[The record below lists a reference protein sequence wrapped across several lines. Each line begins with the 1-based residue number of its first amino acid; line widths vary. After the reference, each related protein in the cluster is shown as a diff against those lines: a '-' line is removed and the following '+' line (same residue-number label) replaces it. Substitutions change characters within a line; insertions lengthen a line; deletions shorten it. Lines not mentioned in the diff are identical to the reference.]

1 MKYVLRVLYGAGL
14 LFAGIGHFR
23 NEKGFVKIMPAF
35 IPFKRFFVQVTG
47 VIEILYGLMLLS
59 GRGVDLVRKTL
70 PAFLYAVLPA
80 NINMAVN
87 PKPVNGKTL
96 PAWGLW
102 GRLPLQWVLISFA
115 KRLK

>member
-1 MKYVLRVLYGAGL
+1 MKYVLRVLYGGGL

-35 IPFKRFFVQVTG
+35 IPFKRFFVQLTG
-47 VIEILYGLMLLS
+47 VIEVLYGLMLLS
-59 GRGVDLVRKTL
+59 GRGVDIVRKTL
-70 PAFLYAVLPA
+70 PGFLYAVLPA

-87 PKPVNGKTL
+87 PKPINGKKL
-96 PAWGLW
+96 PAWALW
-102 GRLPLQWVLISFA
+102 TRLPLQWVLIALA